1 MELTSEQK
9 RDRLAKWLKI
19 GVVLGASIAVAPF
32 IFMAIGGMV
41 GLAIAAAT
49 GLLINA
55 MAPVVSLRIATWKVM
70 GMKAIARGNPIET
83 RELLAIKNRE
93 RLAKLADSITAFS
106 AETKGFADEI
116 VKLEQQ
122 YPGEAEMFRGQL
134 QACHDLL
141 SIQRAKYQA
150 AKAAADEFEAATARA
165 KAKWKVAQAALRMR
179 RLAGEQMGATMD
191 KILAEEALDS
201 VQSAMNNAFAEL
213 ETSVMEATTQRQALT
228 HQPAEPLVI
237 DVKATV
243 KETVR

>member
-9 RDRLAKWLKI
+9 RDRLARWLKW
-19 GVVLGASIAVAPF
+19 GVAGGAAIAIAPF
-32 IFMAIGGMV
+32 IFMLIGGIV
-41 GLAIAAAT
+41 GLAVAAAV
-49 GLLINA
+49 GLFINA
-55 MAPVVSLRIATWKVM
+55 MAPVVALRVATWKIM
-70 GMKAIARGNPIET
+70 GMKSIARGAPIET

-93 RLAKLADSITAFS
+93 RLASLAESITAFS

-116 VKLEQQ
+116 SKLEKQ
-122 YPGEAEMFRGQL
+122 YPGESEMFRGQL
-134 QACHDLL
+134 QACRDLL
-141 SIQRAKYQA
+141 EVQRAKYEA
-150 AKAAADEFEAATARA
+150 AKAAAEEFEAATARA

-201 VQSAMNNAFAEL
+201 VQSVMNNAFAEL
-213 ETSVMEATTQRQALT
+213 ETSVMEATATRQSLT

-243 KETVR
+243 KENVR